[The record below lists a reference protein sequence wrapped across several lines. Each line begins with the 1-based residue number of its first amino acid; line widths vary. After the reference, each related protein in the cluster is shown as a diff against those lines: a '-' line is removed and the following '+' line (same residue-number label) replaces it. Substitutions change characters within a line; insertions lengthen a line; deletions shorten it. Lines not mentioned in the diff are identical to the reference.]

1 VDFLHVGWR
10 VVGFLSSYPSTRNLS
25 NYIEHLDV
33 LAIDDYTYTVR
44 RLLMC
49 EYNLYYVLLGG
60 GYTNRK
66 SVVRQK

>member
-1 VDFLHVGWR
+1 
-10 VVGFLSSYPSTRNLS
+10 LS
-25 NYIEHLDV
+25 NYIEHLNV
-33 LAIDDYTYTVR
+33 LAIDDCTYTVR